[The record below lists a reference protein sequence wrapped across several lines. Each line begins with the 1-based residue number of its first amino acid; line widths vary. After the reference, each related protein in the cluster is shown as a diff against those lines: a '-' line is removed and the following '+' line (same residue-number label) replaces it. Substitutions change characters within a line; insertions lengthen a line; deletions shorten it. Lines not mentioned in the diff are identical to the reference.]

1 MYIYIYFFFLLVHVR
16 IFDSHFFS
24 SFLFFFIN
32 SNEKKQSSSP
42 HLPSLEYLEWVFQI
56 LILNDHRKIL
66 KLRYTFFN
74 FSLSFS
80 FRLNRLSFDWHIDD
94 GGSRIPSNFN
104 ENRIRSEESDGSFFF
119 FCPWE
124 MKPTLCYT
132 RSETLYEIPFAYL
145 DVGAAG
151 WCCPAI
157 PSLGCEE
164 ASNSL

>member
-119 FCPWE
+119 FLSLRNE
-124 MKPTLCYT
+124 TDVMLYTLGNPIWDPICLL
-132 RSETLYEIPFAYL
+132 RRWSSRLVLPRHPQSWL
-145 DVGAAG
+145 RG
-151 WCCPAI
+151 
-157 PSLGCEE
+157 SK
-164 ASNSL
+164 